1 MALIAALVPL
11 MVLAVGFVVYALVD
25 LKRAAKVRFI
35 PKWGWALFIICS
47 IPTGAIVYLLSG
59 KADR

>member
-11 MVLAVGFVVYALVD
+11 ILLAVGFVVYALLD
-25 LKRAAKVRFI
+25 LKHAAEVRYL

-59 KADR
+59 RAGR